1 MRTKMRTVPAML
13 VRTTLELPDPLFAR
27 LKARAASERVSLKH
41 LLQSY
46 VEKSLNTP
54 PSETTLQRSA
64 AGLPRLEVPF
74 VSEAGPLSNAA
85 LFDLLDA

>member
-1 MRTKMRTVPAML
+1 MWPASAPTPAK
-13 VRTTLELPDPLFAR
+13 VETLLGDPTNPLT
-27 LKARAASERVSLKH
+27 ASERVSLKH
-41 LLQSY
+41 LLQRY
-46 VEKSLNTP
+46 VEKGLNTP

-74 VSEAGPLSNAA
+74 VREAGPLSNAA